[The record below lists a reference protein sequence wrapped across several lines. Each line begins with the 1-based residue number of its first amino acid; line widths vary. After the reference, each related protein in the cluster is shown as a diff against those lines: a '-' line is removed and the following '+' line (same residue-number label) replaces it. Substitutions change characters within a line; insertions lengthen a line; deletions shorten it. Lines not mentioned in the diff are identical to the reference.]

1 MIDEGPKR
9 GAWPFLRAAF
19 GRGLVLVI
27 PLVITWWILTFLFNA
42 IDGTIS
48 PVFDHVL
55 GRHIPGVGFATMLAL
70 IFLLGVISRNLAGRY
85 LLAAIEGVIGRLP
98 LARTIYGSMKE
109 MMTSFSPSSKGRS
122 FKDVVLVE
130 YPRKGLATIGFATN
144 RITVG
149 GSEPSGELVSVYIPN
164 PPNPTSGLLILV
176 PRDSVQLLDITV
188 EQGLKLVLSGGI
200 VTTGTLNVKER
211 GERGPNE
218 G

>member
-1 MIDEGPKR
+1 MSVAGAKR
-9 GAWPFLRAAF
+9 GFWSFIRTSF

-48 PVFDHVL
+48 PIFDQAL
-55 GRHIPGVGFATMLAL
+55 GRHIPGLGFVTMILL
-70 IFLLGVISRNLAGRY
+70 IFFLGVISRNLAGKY
-85 LLAAIEGVIGRLP
+85 ILAGIEGVIGRLP

-109 MMTSFSPSSKGRS
+109 MMTSFAPSSKGRS

-144 RITVG
+144 RLAIG
-149 GSEPSGELVSVYIPN
+149 GAEPSPDLVSVYIPN
-164 PPNPTSGLLILV
+164 PPNPTSGLMILV
-176 PRDSVQLLDITV
+176 PKDSVQVLDISV

-200 VTTGTLNVKER
+200 VTAGALNVK
-211 GERGPNE
+211 GKGDSGSNE

>member
-1 MIDEGPKR
+1 MNDGETKR
-9 GAWPFLRAAF
+9 TFWSVLRSNF
-19 GRGLVLVI
+19 GSGLVLVI
-27 PLVITWWILTFLFNA
+27 PIVITYWILNFLFNA

-48 PVFDHVL
+48 PVFDRVL
-55 GRHIPGVGFATMLAL
+55 GQHVPGLGFVTMIVL
-70 IFLLGVISRNLAGRY
+70 ILFLGVISRNLIGRY
-85 LLAAIEGVIGRLP
+85 LMAGIEGVIGRLP

-109 MMTSFSPSSKGRS
+109 MMTSFSPTSRGRS

-144 RITVG
+144 RITIEDA
-149 GSEPSGELVSVYIPN
+149 EPGPDLVSVYIPN

-176 PRDSVQLLDITV
+176 PRESVQVLDMSV

-211 GERGPNE
+211 GESGPNE
-218 G
+218 S

>member
-1 MIDEGPKR
+1 MNDG
-9 GAWPFLRAAF
+9 GAKSRFWPFMRAAF
-19 GRGLVLVI
+19 GRGLVLVV

-48 PVFDHVL
+48 PVFDRIL
-55 GRHIPGVGFATMLAL
+55 GQHIPGLGFLTMVLL
-70 IFLLGVISRNLAGRY
+70 IFSLGVISRNLAGRW
-85 LLAAIEGVIGRLP
+85 LLAGIEGLIGRLP

-109 MMTSFSPSSKGRS
+109 MITSFAPNSKGRS

-144 RITVG
+144 RMTVG
-149 GSEPSGELVSVYIPN
+149 GAEPAGELVSVYIPN
-164 PPNPTSGLLILV
+164 PPNPTSGLLIFV
-176 PRDSVQLLDITV
+176 PKDAVQVLDISV

-200 VTTGTLNVKER
+200 VTAGSLNVKKR
-211 GERGPNE
+211 GDSGSNE

>member
-1 MIDEGPKR
+1 MNVGEAKSWF
-9 GAWPFLRAAF
+9 WPFVRAAF
-19 GRGLVLVI
+19 GRGLVLVV

-48 PVFDHVL
+48 PVFDRIL
-55 GRHIPGVGFATMLAL
+55 GQHIPGLGFVTMLLL
-70 IFLLGVISRNLAGRY
+70 IFSLGVISRNLAGRW
-85 LLAAIEGVIGRLP
+85 LLAGIEGLIGRLP

-144 RITVG
+144 RMTVG
-149 GSEPSGELVSVYIPN
+149 GAEPGGELVSVYIPN
-164 PPNPTSGLLILV
+164 PPNPTSGLLIFV
-176 PRDSVQLLDITV
+176 PREAVQVLDISV

-200 VTTGTLNVKER
+200 VTAGPLNVKKR
-211 GERGPNE
+211 GDSGSNE

>member
-1 MIDEGPKR
+1 MNVEDAKQWF
-9 GAWPFLRAAF
+9 WPFMRAAF
-19 GRGLVLVI
+19 GRGVVLVV

-48 PVFDHVL
+48 PVFDRIL
-55 GRHIPGVGFATMLAL
+55 GQHIPGLGFLTMLLL
-70 IFLLGVISRNLAGRY
+70 IFTLGVLSRNLAGRW
-85 LLAAIEGVIGRLP
+85 LLAGIEGLIGRLP

-144 RITVG
+144 RMTVG
-149 GSEPSGELVSVYIPN
+149 GAEPGGELVSVYIPN
-164 PPNPTSGLLILV
+164 PPNPTSGLLIFV
-176 PRDSVQLLDITV
+176 PSDAVQVLDISV

-200 VTTGTLNVKER
+200 VMTGSLNVKNR
-211 GERGPNE
+211 GDSGSNK

>member
-1 MIDEGPKR
+1 MNVEEAKQR
-9 GAWPFLRAAF
+9 FWPFMRAAF
-19 GRGLVLVI
+19 GRGVVLVV

-48 PVFDHVL
+48 PVYDRIL
-55 GRHIPGVGFATMLAL
+55 GQHIPGLGFLTMLLL
-70 IFLLGVISRNLAGRY
+70 IFTLGVLSRNLAGRW
-85 LLAAIEGVIGRLP
+85 LLAGIEGLIGRLP

-144 RITVG
+144 RMTVG
-149 GSEPSGELVSVYIPN
+149 GAEPAGELVSVYIPN

-176 PRDSVQLLDITV
+176 PSDAVQVLDISV

-200 VTTGTLNVKER
+200 VMTGSLNVKNR
-211 GERGPNE
+211 GDSGSNQ

>member
-1 MIDEGPKR
+1 M
-9 GAWPFLRAAF
+9 RAAF
-19 GRGLVLVI
+19 GRGVVLVV

-48 PVFDHVL
+48 PVFDRIL
-55 GRHIPGVGFATMLAL
+55 GQHIPGLGFLTMLLL
-70 IFLLGVISRNLAGRY
+70 IFTLGVLSRNLAGRW
-85 LLAAIEGVIGRLP
+85 LLAGIEGLIGRLP

-144 RITVG
+144 RMTVG
-149 GSEPSGELVSVYIPN
+149 GAEPGGELVSVYIPN
-164 PPNPTSGLLILV
+164 PPNPTSGLLIFV
-176 PRDSVQLLDITV
+176 PSDAVQVLDISV

-200 VTTGTLNVKER
+200 VMTGSLNVKNR
-211 GERGPNE
+211 GDSGSNK

>member
-1 MIDEGPKR
+1 
-9 GAWPFLRAAF
+9 
-19 GRGLVLVI
+19 
-27 PLVITWWILTFLFNA
+27 
-42 IDGTIS
+42 
-48 PVFDHVL
+48 
-55 GRHIPGVGFATMLAL
+55 
-70 IFLLGVISRNLAGRY
+70 VISRNLAGRY

-144 RITVG
+144 RMTVG
-149 GSEPSGELVSVYIPN
+149 GAEPSGELVSVYIPN

-176 PRDSVQLLDITV
+176 PKDSVQVLDISV

-200 VTTGTLNVKER
+200 VTAGALNVKKR
-211 GERGPNE
+211 GDSGSNE
-218 G
+218 S

>member
-1 MIDEGPKR
+1 MTAEGPKR
-9 GAWPFLRAAF
+9 GFWPFLRAAF

-27 PLVITWWILTFLFNA
+27 PLVITWWILNFLFNA

-48 PVFDHVL
+48 PVFDQVL
-55 GRHIPGVGFATMLAL
+55 GRHIPGLGFITMVLL
-70 IFLLGVISRNLAGRY
+70 IFMLGVISRNLAGRY

-144 RITVG
+144 RMTVG
-149 GSEPSGELVSVYIPN
+149 GAEPAGELVSVYIPN

-176 PRDSVQLLDITV
+176 PKDSVQVLNISV

-200 VTTGTLNVKER
+200 VTVGSLNVKKR
-211 GERGPNE
+211 GESGSNE

>member
-1 MIDEGPKR
+1 MIEEGPKR
-9 GAWPFLRAAF
+9 GFWPFLRAAF

-48 PVFDHVL
+48 PVFDQAL
-55 GRHIPGVGFATMLAL
+55 GRHIPGLGFATMVLL

-98 LARTIYGSMKE
+98 LARTIYGAMKE

-144 RITVG
+144 RMTVG
-149 GSEPSGELVSVYIPN
+149 GAEPAGELVSVYIPN

-176 PRDSVQLLDITV
+176 PKDSVQVLDISV

-200 VTTGTLNVKER
+200 VTAGALNVKKR
-211 GERGPNE
+211 GDSGSNE
-218 G
+218 S

>member
-1 MIDEGPKR
+1 MIEEGSKK
-9 GAWPFLRAAF
+9 GFWSFMRAAF

-42 IDGTIS
+42 IDGTIA
-48 PVFDHVL
+48 PVFDQAL
-55 GRHIPGVGFATMLAL
+55 GRHIPGLGFVTMVSL

-144 RITVG
+144 RMTIG
-149 GSEPSGELVSVYIPN
+149 DAEPAGELVSVYIPN

-176 PRDSVQLLDITV
+176 PRDSVQVLDISV

-200 VTTGTLNVKER
+200 VTAGALNVKKR
-211 GERGPNE
+211 GDSGPNE
-218 G
+218 S

>member
-1 MIDEGPKR
+1 MSIGEKKR
-9 GAWPFLRAAF
+9 TFWSVLRANF

-27 PLVITWWILTFLFNA
+27 PIVITWWILNFLFAA

-48 PVFDHVL
+48 PVFDRVL
-55 GRHIPGVGFATMLAL
+55 GRHVPGLGFIAMIAL
-70 IFLLGVISRNLAGRY
+70 ILLLGILSKNLIGRY
-85 LLAAIEGVIGRLP
+85 LMAGIEGVIGRLP
-98 LARTIYGSMKE
+98 LARTIYGSMKD

-144 RITVG
+144 RITIEKAEPA
-149 GSEPSGELVSVYIPN
+149 SEMVSVYIPN

-176 PRDSVQLLDITV
+176 PRESVQVLDMSV

-200 VTTGTLNVKER
+200 VTTGTLTVKER
-211 GERGPNE
+211 GESGSNE
-218 G
+218 S

>member
-1 MIDEGPKR
+1 MTEEGVKR
-9 GAWPFLRAAF
+9 GSWPFVRAAF

-48 PVFDHVL
+48 PVFDRVL
-55 GRHIPGVGFATMLAL
+55 GRHIPGLGFVTMVLL
-70 IFLLGVISRNLAGRY
+70 IFFLGVISRNLAGRY
-85 LLAAIEGVIGRLP
+85 LLAGIEGVIGRLP

-144 RITVG
+144 RMTIG
-149 GSEPSGELVSVYIPN
+149 DAEPAGELVSVYIPN

-176 PRDSVQLLDITV
+176 PKDSVQVLNISV

-200 VTTGTLNVKER
+200 VTAGALNVKKR
-211 GERGPNE
+211 GDSGSNE